1 MNYKEEFPKRLK
13 QRRIEKGKT
22 QKEMAIALD
31 IERPSYVTY
40 ETGKTYPKFENLI
53 KIAEIL
59 EVSIDY
65 LVGLKEKEET
75 IKMKE
80 TKIAN
85 INNNNGTINM

>member
-13 QRRIEKGKT
+13 EQRIAKGKT

-40 ETGKTYPKFENLI
+40 ETGKTYPKFENLM

-59 EVSIDY
+59 EISIDY

-75 IKMKE
+75 IKVKE